1 MFRQPLHLY
10 HTSAVLCFSPHPAQ
24 INDRRTQL
32 NAAIVERWGWS
43 AQLQRLVL
51 GDVALDDED
60 AQLSSCGVVDG
71 TEVHAPRIVCVLMN
85 LPTFFF
91 VVLDATRSCARLCP
105 SHTHANDDAPAHC
118 VSHEAACPAA

>member
-1 MFRQPLHLY
+1 VVTVRALEVTGGEGVEVEGVSLDW
-10 HTSAVLCFSPHPAQ
+10 SVS
-24 INDRRTQL
+24 QL
-32 NAAIVERWGWS
+32 NAAIVERRGRS